1 MKSIKVLILD
11 IDGTMTDGKIYMGK
25 QGEVMK
31 AFDIKDGYAIYKLL
45 PEHGIKPIVVT
56 GRISKIV
63 ENRCSELGVSE
74 LYQGCLEKG
83 EKLKEIA
90 RNNNLTIM
98 ENGKIQGCAYIGDD
112 LIDLP
117 GMLLSEIV
125 GCPSDAVKEV
135 KEISSYI
142 CNKKGGDGAVREFVE
157 WIIH

>member
-45 PEHGIKPIVVT
+45 PEHGIKPVVVT

-63 ENRCSELGVSE
+63 ENRCSELGISE

-142 CNKKGGDGAVREFVE
+142 CSKKGGDGAVREFVE